1 MRVGIAALMH
11 ESNTFISG
19 ATQMDRFREDLFLTG
34 SEVANKL
41 ATSHHE
47 TGGFFEGLRNPQRS
61 AMEAAMIEPVPLA
74 AFRATPSGVL
84 QAGLLDSLLDIMLSE
99 ISHAGRLDGLLLA
112 VHGAAV
118 AEDHL
123 DADGYWL
130 SRLRASLNDSIPII
144 ATLDAHANLS
154 QPMVNA
160 VDAFVA
166 YRTNPHLDQRD
177 RGIEAAR
184 LMARTLAGEI
194 RPTMAAAFPPM
205 VINIERQGT
214 SEPHLLPIY
223 EQADRQLKSPR
234 VLSNSVLLG
243 FPYADVPEMGSA
255 TLVVTDDDR
264 ESAQRFADEL
274 ADALWQARDSMV
286 GHLISVQQ
294 AIDTIVAQGEG
305 RTCLLDMGD
314 NVGGGSAAD
323 GTVLLEALHRSKI
336 GPSFLCIFDPEA
348 VQRCRESGVGSHLSL
363 EIGGHTDQKHGNP
376 YTMLVSVESMHPGR
390 FSESEARH
398 GGIREFDQGL
408 TSIVRSI
415 DSPLTIMLTTRRMV
429 PFSLQQLRSC
439 GIDPCSFRV
448 LVARGVHAP
457 LAAYREVC
465 DAFVRVNTPGS
476 TCADLHAMTFQ
487 HRRRPMFP
495 WENPRR
501 MGFHLS

>member
-19 ATQMDRFREDLFLTG
+19 NTPIDRFREDLFLTG
-34 SEVANKL
+34 VEVANQL
-41 ATSHHE
+41 AQSHHE
-47 TGGFFEGLRNPQRS
+47 IGGFFEGLRNSHDS
-61 AMEAAMIEPVPLA
+61 AMEAREIEAFPLA

-84 QAGLLDSLLDIMLSE
+84 QAGLLDRFLDIMLSE
-99 ISHAGRLDGLLLA
+99 MSRAGRLDGLLLA

-118 AEDHL
+118 AEDQL

-130 SRLRASLNDSIPII
+130 GRLRESLNDFIPII

-154 QPMVNA
+154 QQMVDA

-166 YRTNPHLDQRD
+166 YRTNPHLDQKD

-184 LMARTLAGEI
+184 MMVRTLTGEI

-214 SEPHLLPIY
+214 SEPHWRPIY
-223 EQADRQLKSPR
+223 EQADRQLNSPQ

-243 FPYADVPEMGSA
+243 FPYADVPKMGSA
-255 TLVVTDDDR
+255 TLVVTDDDC

-286 GHLISVQQ
+286 GQLISVQQ
-294 AIDTIVAQGEG
+294 AIDTIAAQGER

>member
-19 ATQMDRFREDLFLTG
+19 NTPIDRFREDLFLTG
-34 SEVANKL
+34 VEVANQL
-41 ATSHHE
+41 AQSHHE
-47 TGGFFEGLRNPQRS
+47 IGGFFEGLRNSHDS
-61 AMEAAMIEPVPLA
+61 AMEAREIEAFPLA

-84 QAGLLDSLLDIMLSE
+84 QAGLLDRFLDIMLSE
-99 ISHAGRLDGLLLA
+99 MSRAGRLDGLLLA

-118 AEDHL
+118 AEDQL

-130 SRLRASLNDSIPII
+130 GRLRESLNDFIPII

-154 QPMVNA
+154 QQMVDA

-166 YRTNPHLDQRD
+166 YRTNPHLDQKD

-184 LMARTLAGEI
+184 MMVRTLTGEI

-214 SEPHLLPIY
+214 SEPHWRPIY
-223 EQADRQLKSPR
+223 EQADRQLNSPQ

-243 FPYADVPEMGSA
+243 FPYADVPKMGSA
-255 TLVVTDDDR
+255 TLVVTDDDC

-286 GHLISVQQ
+286 GQLISVQQ
-294 AIDTIVAQGEG
+294 AIDTIAAQGER

-348 VQRCRESGVGSHLSL
+348 VQRCRQSGVGSHLSL

-408 TSIVRSI
+408 TAIVRSV

-495 WENPRR
+495 WENPA
-501 MGFHLS
+501 

>member
-19 ATQMDRFREDLFLTG
+19 NTPIDRFREDLFLTG
-34 SEVANKL
+34 VEVANQL
-41 ATSHHE
+41 AQSHHE
-47 TGGFFEGLRNPQRS
+47 IGGFFEGLRNSQRS
-61 AMEAAMIEPVPLA
+61 AMEARAIEAVPLA

-84 QAGLLDSLLDIMLSE
+84 QAGLLDRFLDIMLSE
-99 ISHAGRLDGLLLA
+99 MSRAGRLDGLLLA

-118 AEDHL
+118 AEDQL

-130 SRLRASLNDSIPII
+130 GRLRESLNDSIPII

-154 QPMVNA
+154 QQMVDA

-166 YRTNPHLDQRD
+166 YRTNPHLDQKD

-184 LMARTLAGEI
+184 MMARTLAGEI

-214 SEPHLLPIY
+214 SEPHWRPIY
-223 EQADRQLKSPR
+223 EKADRQLNSPQ

-243 FPYADVPEMGSA
+243 FPYADVPKMGSS
-255 TLVVTDDDR
+255 TLVVTRDDR
-264 ESAQRFADEL
+264 QSAQLLADEL
-274 ADALWQARDSMV
+274 AESLWQARDAML
-286 GHLISVQQ
+286 GQLISVQQ
-294 AIDTIVAQGEG
+294 AIDSLFAQGER

-323 GTVLLEALHRSKI
+323 GTVLLEALHRAKI
-336 GPSFLCIFDPEA
+336 GPSFLCIFDPAA
-348 VQRCRESGVGSHLSL
+348 VQRCRQSGVGKRLSL
-363 EIGGHTDQKHGNP
+363 EIGGHTDHQHGHP
-376 YTMLVSVESMHPGR
+376 YRMVVTVESMHPGR

-408 TSIVRSI
+408 TAIVQSI

-495 WENPRR
+495 WENPA
-501 MGFHLS
+501 